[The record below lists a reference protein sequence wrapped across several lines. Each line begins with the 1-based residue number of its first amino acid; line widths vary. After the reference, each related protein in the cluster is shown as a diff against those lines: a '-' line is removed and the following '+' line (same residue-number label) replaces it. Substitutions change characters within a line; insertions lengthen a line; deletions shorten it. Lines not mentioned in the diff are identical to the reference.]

1 MPSSHQQYDSSIKSD
16 WSLRQKRLDK
26 ATQEQGYLL
35 ADEPETVVSQDRCG
49 PGVIDVDNPALGD

>member
-1 MPSSHQQYDSSIKSD
+1 M
-16 WSLRQKRLDK
+16 
-26 ATQEQGYLL
+26 L